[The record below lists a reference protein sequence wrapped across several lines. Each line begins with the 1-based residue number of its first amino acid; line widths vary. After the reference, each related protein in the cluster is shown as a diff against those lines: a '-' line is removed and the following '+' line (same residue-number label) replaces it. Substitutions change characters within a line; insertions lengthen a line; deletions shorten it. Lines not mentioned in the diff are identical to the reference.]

1 MEERR
6 GAPSYGLPQS
16 SSQWDTMYSQPKP
29 FVLTAPPQAFLLNHQ
44 AYVKDA
50 SAPCAG
56 ASREAADPTASSSK
70 P

>member
-1 MEERR
+1 
-6 GAPSYGLPQS
+6 
-16 SSQWDTMYSQPKP
+16 MYSQPKP